1 MIKNLRYLCTFLL
14 LWVAGVGLAQD
25 VVEIS
30 TVDQLKTFRDAVNSG
45 NTYAGTTVKLT
56 ADLDLSGESN
66 WTPIGNLVAYPTQS
80 FNGTFDGDGHS
91 ISNVTVNDN
100 TPKHAVAGLFGSV
113 VNGTIKNLTVKNVN
127 LTSTHYAGGI
137 VAYTSNGPTIENC
150 KVIGGTIKSTPEIV
164 DGSYD
169 NGDKIG
175 GIMGYATA
183 GSTINN
189 CWVEG
194 VTLSAYRDLG
204 GIAGFSAG
212 TVSNNTVKNV
222 TLSQDLTNG
231 YKNPTPT
238 TIGDIIGRNE
248 GATLSNNTVIKSDPV
263 AQIGET
269 KYETLQAAFDA
280 AQDGDVVELLKDYDA
295 TREHPFTAPNG
306 NKARNLGILKG
317 ITFDGANHTLTVTGN
332 GIWVGGG
339 SSIADVTIKNI
350 TINNAQAAGRCV
362 DTRGS
367 LNSLTLDNANLSTTG
382 TGAMQPLTIGGNQSN
397 TTTVSIT
404 NSSITTSEDGKYGY
418 AITTFNPVNMTVDGS
433 TLKGWACF
441 NIKAADGSAGSNG
454 SVFNITNSELTSK
467 NVYSGESNAYSV
479 FKIEDADVTVNVT
492 NTTINVDGANNSEAI
507 AGFQPGNTNGSIV
520 NLGEGNNVVFTGT
533 TSFAHNA
540 NDVSKL
546 LISGGVF
553 NQPVP
558 EQNCAGGYI
567 PTDLGDGKYSVKV
580 GSYVA
585 QIGNSKYETLEAAFT
600 AAADGSTV
608 TLLTSVELA
617 DRLFVNAGG
626 TPEYNGTD
634 KRFATTTENKSIT
647 LDLNGN
653 NVTTSSNIALAGGSL
668 NIVNNGTADED
679 HGVIST
685 SGSGLAP
692 IEIRGTGDLAQK
704 RTLTI
709 GENVTLKGVDYGLN
723 VFGSNNEQ
731 KNDIEVNVNGNVEGT
746 LFVLGN
752 LSNAENDIVVNVNGS
767 VTKAT
772 AAGISLNGF
781 ATVNVAEN
789 ATVEGAKLGIEV
801 RAGNL
806 NVAGGTIT
814 SKAEEY
820 TVNSNGSGSAATG
833 AAISVA
839 QHTTGLPINASVKGC
854 TLTGVKSISVADP
867 EKKNLEGVTV
877 MVADALANADNVVIP
892 EGYKWVSDGT
902 MSTLTEMPDVAQ
914 IGDVK
919 YKTLEAAFT
928 AAADGSTV
936 TLLTSVELA
945 DRLFVNAGG
954 TPEYNGT
961 DKRFATTTE
970 NKSITL
976 DLNGNN
982 VTTSSNIALAGGSL
996 NIVNNGTADEDHGV
1010 ISTSGSGLA
1019 PIEIRGTGDLAQKRT
1034 LTIGE
1039 NVTLKGVDYGLN
1051 VFGSNNEQKND
1062 IEVNVNGNVEG
1073 TLFVLGNLSNAE
1085 NDIVVNVNGS
1095 VTKATAAGI
1104 SLNGFA
1110 TVNVAEN
1117 ATVEG
1122 AKLGIEVRA
1131 GNLNVAGGTITSKAE
1146 EYTVN
1151 SNGSGSAA
1159 TGAAISVAQHTTG
1172 LPINASVKGC
1182 TLTGVKSISVADP
1195 EKKNLEGVTVMVADA
1210 LANADNVVIPEGYK
1224 WVSDGTMSTL
1234 TEMPDVAQIGDV
1246 KYKTLADAVEAV
1258 PAGTETTIVM
1268 IDNETIV
1275 GDAGVTI
1282 PSDKNVVLDLNGKT
1296 VKGIV
1301 RNPTSAQTILNKGTL
1316 TITDNSDEKNGTITN
1331 EVSDENAG
1339 SPGNGKNWFSNVIT
1353 NNGTLTV
1360 NAGNISNT
1368 GTGGACYAIDNI
1380 TNGTLCT
1387 PVLNIAGGNISAKK
1401 VAVRMF
1407 CNSTTN
1413 DNTVNVTGGNITS
1426 ENAYAIQ
1433 TQMANNSANKAT
1445 LNISGG
1451 TLSGQYAWTDY
1462 GNKDVATQFDNAH
1475 YNITGGFFSGYLW
1488 SYATKYCGMDGFI
1501 SGGLFSTA
1509 VGGDLV
1515 KPGSACVD
1523 NTDEATKAN
1532 YPYTIGLADVHYY
1545 WLDNS
1550 GNIDGGGYYTIYA
1563 PFAGPDPVLMDGEF
1577 VELQKNVT
1585 LTQDIEYLEECSF
1598 GDPIFKGGTF
1608 TLTFG
1613 EYDID
1618 LNGHVFPIPTGVTVL
1633 TDKQTGIFSALEEGY
1648 GVVETAIEN
1657 GYSYTVAP
1665 FVAKIGETKYVSLA
1679 DAIAAVPA
1687 DGAETTITMIAN
1699 DAVEAGVTIAAGQNI
1714 VLELNGKTISGNTD
1728 SSKTYALIT
1737 NKGTLVIQDNTDTNK
1752 DGTGTGLITTYIS
1765 NPDEGDVPG
1774 YASNTITNNGFLTV
1788 KSGKIVNNGSGYACY
1803 AIDNQTNGNL
1813 YNPILIIDGGRMQQ
1827 MNEYTYAVRMF
1838 ANSTTNVNKCEVNGG
1853 VIEGGYGLWLQTP
1866 NAKANKADLK
1876 ITGGI
1881 INANDGAALYIGGT
1895 KADNS
1900 NISID
1905 IAGGQINGT
1914 GVIIQGPLS
1923 GTYGSVSISDGEII
1937 KVQCG
1942 ANVEHFIS
1950 GGIFQEEINEA
1961 YIAEGYIP
1969 TANTDPETMDAYPY
1983 TVKSGAYVA
1992 AIGTTKY
1999 ETLQEAVA
2007 AVQGGTITMLKDVTL
2022 TENIECTSSFT
2033 LTFGN
2038 YTITKGNYSV
2048 AINAGVTI
2056 TTDKQTDIFTSTAGR
2071 VVETAGENSYIYSVE
2086 VGVYDEVELIDGV
2099 PYPEQYRNGAKAK
2112 KVTYSRTFTKAVWSP
2127 WWVPFDYTITD
2138 SDLDY
2143 FTFYSIH
2150 LIAGSKEEG
2159 GNVPENTSDIWIYLT
2174 KLSSGH
2180 TLKADHIYVVRPKEE
2195 NTDYTFTTVS
2205 QDQNVYSVNLLPQE
2219 PTEVKKKNL
2228 ETSEYQYEFFGTY
2241 VGYTTTK
2248 YHDIMYLTS
2257 RDGIAYNSN
2266 ANVPLGSYRWY
2277 VRATAKNPDNPDAK
2291 PSIGVQEGDGDTD
2304 GISNAKVIYD
2314 EIEGIYTLGG
2324 MKVEHPVKGVNI
2336 IKYTDGRTK
2345 KINVK

>member
-585 QIGNSKYETLEAAFT
+585 QIGNSKYE
-600 AAADGSTV
+600 
-608 TLLTSVELA
+608 
-617 DRLFVNAGG
+617 
-626 TPEYNGTD
+626 
-634 KRFATTTENKSIT
+634 
-647 LDLNGN
+647 
-653 NVTTSSNIALAGGSL
+653 
-668 NIVNNGTADED
+668 
-679 HGVIST
+679 
-685 SGSGLAP
+685 
-692 IEIRGTGDLAQK
+692 
-704 RTLTI
+704 
-709 GENVTLKGVDYGLN
+709 
-723 VFGSNNEQ
+723 
-731 KNDIEVNVNGNVEGT
+731 
-746 LFVLGN
+746 
-752 LSNAENDIVVNVNGS
+752 
-767 VTKAT
+767 
-772 AAGISLNGF
+772 
-781 ATVNVAEN
+781 
-789 ATVEGAKLGIEV
+789 
-801 RAGNL
+801 
-806 NVAGGTIT
+806 
-814 SKAEEY
+814 
-820 TVNSNGSGSAATG
+820 
-833 AAISVA
+833 
-839 QHTTGLPINASVKGC
+839 
-854 TLTGVKSISVADP
+854 
-867 EKKNLEGVTV
+867 
-877 MVADALANADNVVIP
+877 
-892 EGYKWVSDGT
+892 
-902 MSTLTEMPDVAQ
+902 
-914 IGDVK
+914 
-919 YKTLEAAFT
+919 TLEAAFT